1 MNHSYCLCLVCMSAV
16 LLCKLLS
23 IIKSLH
29 LRAAGD
35 LRYAAS
41 DPAMHRDISVSGKKK
56 ICPLP
61 KDIHFFKRKSAHC
74 WNRYCKEVL
83 IYETPIKILNVL
95 L

>member
-56 ICPLP
+56 SVLCPRIYIFL
-61 KDIHFFKRKSAHC
+61 KGKALTVGIDIARK
-74 WNRYCKEVL
+74 Y
-83 IYETPIKILNVL
+83 
-95 L
+95 